1 VTNLPFK
8 KQLLPANP
16 VEQIE
21 HKLAQGEVV
30 SGSELLAVIEQ
41 AQGRPLDDR
50 LRDIVRRCSLAAV
63 RRRGRPSNCKG
74 REDFA
79 LKEVDERYPALL
91 KQFEEEA
98 EQRRLSA
105 AADGAILPKAAQT
118 PSELAYTQILSNM
131 KADFPNLDWRA
142 LRNKHSEWNNGCFH
156 PVENDVDSEDFE
168 AEIER
173 LFPGPTE

>member
-1 VTNLPFK
+1 MSNIPIE
-8 KQLLPANP
+8 KQFLAVNP
-16 VEQIE
+16 VDQIQYKVA
-21 HKLAQGEVV
+21 HGEAVA
-30 SGSELLAVIEQ
+30 GGELLEAIEQ

-50 LRDIVRRCSLAAV
+50 LRDIVRRCSLPAV
-63 RRRGRPSNCKG
+63 KRRGRPSNCKG